1 MRARNIGKKPHK
13 KCIKNAKITSDNVSS
28 FFFDDRGGIKYGDDN
43 KDGHWTTTTRTTKNK
58 YGDAAPSSGDI

>member
-43 KDGHWTTTTRTTKNK
+43 KDSHWTTTTTRTTKTNM
-58 YGDAAPSSGDI
+58 AAPSSGNI

>member
-1 MRARNIGKKPHK
+1 M
-13 KCIKNAKITSDNVSS
+13 TLDNVSS